1 MAKYKC
7 SVCGYIYDE
16 EKEKIR
22 FDELPADWRCPSCGS
37 PKSVFEKLDE
47 KKNKD
52 NQPALSVDQPPQHEF
67 PSFEPHTAEI
77 HEIART
83 GISITAPM
91 RTENK
96 VISWDDI
103 LIKGAQ
109 LAKIPIHQ
117 DAAVNSKTI
126 IGPKAAHPIIIET
139 PIIISHMS
147 FGALSRETK
156 IALAKGSARQK
167 TAICSGEGGLLED
180 ELKSSYKYIF
190 EYVPNRYSVTDENL
204 RRVDGVEIKF
214 GQSSKPGLGG
224 ELPAAKVTE
233 EIARVRGKTPHQDI
247 TSPPFFDDIKDRE
260 GLKRKVDWLREK
272 TGGKPVGIK
281 LAAGNVEADLEI
293 AVYARPDFITIDARP
308 GGTGASPKFV
318 NDSTSL
324 PTLFA
329 LHRARKYLDRNNI
342 TGITLI
348 ITGGLRISPDFAKAL
363 ALGADVVAI
372 ATAALIACGCR
383 QYRLCHTGKCPMGIT
398 TQDPELRARLS
409 IENSAKMLE
418 NFLRVS
424 TEELKDFARL
434 TGNTDVHKL
443 SIKDLCTTNSEISEH
458 TDIEHV

>member
-16 EKEKIR
+16 EKEKLK
-22 FDELPADWRCPSCGS
+22 FDALPADWRCPVCNS
-37 PKSVFEKLDE
+37 PKSEFERLDE
-47 KKNKD
+47 KKNKE
-52 NQPALSVDQPPQHEF
+52 NRTAIVEGQPLKTEF
-67 PSFEPHTAEI
+67 PTFEPHTSEI
-77 HEIART
+77 HEIARS

-91 RTENK
+91 RTEKK

-109 LAKIPIHQ
+109 LAKLPIHQ
-117 DAAVNSKTI
+117 DVAVNTRTV
-126 IGPKAAHPIIIET
+126 IGPKAAHPLLIET

-147 FGALSRETK
+147 FGALSREAK
-156 IALAKGSARQK
+156 IALAKGSAKVK

-204 RRVDGVEIKF
+204 KRVDAVEIKF

-247 TSPPFFDDIKDRE
+247 FSPPFFEDIKDKE

-281 LAAGNVEADLEI
+281 LAAGNIEADLEI
-293 AVYARPDFITIDARP
+293 AVYAKPDFITIDARP

-318 NDSTSL
+318 NDSTSI

-372 ATAALIACGCR
+372 ATAALMACGCR
-383 QYRLCHTGKCPMGIT
+383 QYRLCHTGRCPMGIT
-398 TQDPELRARLS
+398 TQDPELRAHLN
-409 IENSAKMLE
+409 IDDSAKMLE

-424 TEELKDFARL
+424 TDELKDFARL
-434 TGNTDVHKL
+434 TGYTDVHRL